1 MLWIFRWVNY
11 WVDQLACYLFP
22 LSLSLSLHQWMKIL
36 HELTAIS
43 REESSVFVIL
53 NAQQEGEK
61 MIDNTLAEGLEIFLS
76 IQKQITLCSVSHFH
90 SGSLGFNR
98 SYFNWQNIWSFFFSL
113 SFSLASIVS
122 LSLSGGLRDRF
133 LLRRVHLPIQ

>member
-1 MLWIFRWVNY
+1 
-11 WVDQLACYLFP
+11 
-22 LSLSLSLHQWMKIL
+22 MKIL

-98 SYFNWQNIWSFFFSL
+98 S
-113 SFSLASIVS
+113 
-122 LSLSGGLRDRF
+122 
-133 LLRRVHLPIQ
+133 